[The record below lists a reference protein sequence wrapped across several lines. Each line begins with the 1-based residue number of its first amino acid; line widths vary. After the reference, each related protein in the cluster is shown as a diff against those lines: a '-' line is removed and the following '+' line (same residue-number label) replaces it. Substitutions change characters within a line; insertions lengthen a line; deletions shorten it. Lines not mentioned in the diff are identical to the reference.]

1 MLPINLEEMT
11 LDDFGVIDGYEVL
24 SSDGHWVGSID
35 LVFSDDVTGRP
46 EWLGVWNGEPL
57 AHRRIVPIR
66 GATREGTK
74 IHLPYARDV
83 VERAPSYREH
93 DGHVRITKE
102 QEAEAHSLYGPAPR
116 AASRAGLE
124 PLS

>member
-1 MLPINLEEMT
+1 MLPTNLEEMT

-46 EWLGVWNGEPL
+46 EWLGVWSGEPL

-74 IHLPYARDV
+74 IHLPHARDV
-83 VERAPSYREH
+83 VERAPSYHEH

-102 QEAEAHSLYGPAPR
+102 QEAEAHSLYG
-116 AASRAGLE
+116 LE